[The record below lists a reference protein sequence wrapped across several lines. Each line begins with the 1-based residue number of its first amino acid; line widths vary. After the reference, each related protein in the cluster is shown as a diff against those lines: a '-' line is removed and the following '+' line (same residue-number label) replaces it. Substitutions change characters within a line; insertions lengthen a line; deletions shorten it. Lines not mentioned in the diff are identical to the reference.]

1 MTTPTPK
8 RDFNLR
14 CMKRFWTK
22 AQLAVPNEDLETLRI
37 TWRAS
42 YDMEM
47 ARERFDK
54 LWENL
59 IVERHTTIS
68 AEEPGLP
75 NVAAE
80 ANALSID
87 FSGQGSALD
96 FLSWFLWR
104 DLPR

>member
-1 MTTPTPK
+1 
-8 RDFNLR
+8 
-14 CMKRFWTK
+14 
-22 AQLAVPNEDLETLRI
+22 
-37 TWRAS
+37 
-42 YDMEM
+42 MEM

-59 IVERHTTIS
+59 IVDRHTNIS
-68 AEEPGLP
+68 AGEPGLP

-87 FSGQGSALD
+87 FSGKGSALD

-104 DLPR
+104 DVPR